1 MFVLRALGL
10 SAGPHGRHW
19 IPGESLRKSSARC
32 RTKASAQDWISPGF
46 RSAATLPEYLAE
58 ILCQI
63 PDKSGLP
70 SAVRGAGAARFGLPF
85 ALRGMPGV
93 GYFSH
98 CAASVVVSANKIITN
113 TMGFI
118 RHLPAAKGGNDTSTK
133 RNYPQRG
140 TKITKM
146 LPFISLILCFL
157 CLFVARFPMIRVWRI

>member
-1 MFVLRALGL
+1 MIFDRRALVL

-19 IPGESLRKSSARC
+19 IPGESFCRSSARC
-32 RTKASAQDWISPGF
+32 RTKDSAQGWISPGF
-46 RSAATLPEYLAE
+46 RSAATLRSYFSEL
-58 ILCQI
+58 LCQI

-85 ALRGMPGV
+85 GVRGMPGV

-118 RHLPAAKGGNDTSTK
+118 GHLPAAKGGNDTSTK
-133 RNYPQRG
+133 KEQPQKRQNHIFG
-140 TKITKM
+140 AKRIP
-146 LPFISLILCFL
+146 LP
-157 CLFVARFPMIRVWRI
+157 AE